1 MSITIRAAT
10 KDDLDAIYGLVVEL
24 AIYEKEPDA
33 VTATIEDYHRDF
45 ADGVFQCHVAED
57 DGEVIGMTLYYLTYS
72 TWRGKMLYL
81 EDFVV
86 SESRRREGIGEL
98 LFENVVKVAKDSNCR
113 LLKWQVLD
121 WNTPALNFYK
131 KYQATIEKEWWN
143 GKIIF

>member
-1 MSITIRAAT
+1 MTIAVRPAT
-10 KDDLDAIYGLVVEL
+10 RNDLEAVHGLVVEL

-33 VTATIEDYHRDF
+33 VTATIEDYQRDF
-45 ADGVFQCHVAED
+45 ADGVFQAHVAED
-57 DGEVIGMTLYYLTYS
+57 GNEIVGMTLYYLTYS

-86 SESRRREGIGEL
+86 RESRRREGIGEL
-98 LFENVVKVAKDSNCR
+98 LFENVINVAKETNCR

-121 WNTPALNFYK
+121 WNTPAVNFYK
-131 KYQATIEKEWWN
+131 KYQATIEKDWWN

>member
-1 MSITIRAAT
+1 MTTIRTAT
-10 KDDLDAIYGLVVEL
+10 ASDLPAIYNLVTEL

-33 VTATIEDYHRDF
+33 VTATLEDYQRDF
-45 ADGVFQCHVAED
+45 AEGLFECQVAEQDGVVF
-57 DGEVIGMTLYYLTYS
+57 GMTLYYLTYS

-86 SESRRREGIGEL
+86 NQSHRRTGAGKL
-98 LFENVVKVAKDSNCR
+98 LFMRVLEVAKEKNCR

-121 WNTPALNFYK
+121 WNKPALDFYA
-131 KYQATIEKEWWN
+131 KYNATIEKEWWN